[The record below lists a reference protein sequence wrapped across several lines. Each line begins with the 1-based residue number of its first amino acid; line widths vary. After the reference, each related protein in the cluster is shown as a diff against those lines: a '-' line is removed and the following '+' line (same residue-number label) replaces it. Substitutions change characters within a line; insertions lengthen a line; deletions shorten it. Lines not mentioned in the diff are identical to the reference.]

1 MTAALL
7 FPPTRRTREPVTKIA
22 TASPAAAVMRGFTP
36 PSSALRRVTL
46 HHPFGW
52 AKSEDERAIRPGAQ
66 HSDCL
71 VDPDRRPVLR
81 PDEEADRWHL
91 LQQQP
96 AEIPHPALGVA
107 LVPRRRV
114 DPHLLHLDGAGGP
127 GGCLCLEEDRA
138 ALDPQPRATLL
149 DLRPRTPAEA
159 VRVAGHRIDPDL
171 LLVRG
176 RAGGQQQLEV
186 LLRRRTQAGVPWR
199 RRLGDRVDGL
209 SGAVVARA
217 RHVTLQLCPELVDGA
232 LLADDHSGPSAGGGL
247 GEAAPAGA

>member
-71 VDPDRRPVLR
+71 VDPDRRRVLR

-107 LVPRRRV
+107 LVPRRRG
-114 DPHLLHLDGAGGP
+114 DPHLLHLDRARGP
-127 GGCLCLEEDRA
+127 GGRLCLVEDRG
-138 ALDPQPRATLL
+138 ALDPQPQANLL
-149 DLRPRTPAEA
+149 DLRPRTAA
-159 VRVAGHRIDPDL
+159 VTVRVPGPPLAPHLPL
-171 LLVRG
+171 L
-176 RAGGQQQLEV
+176 
-186 LLRRRTQAGVPWR
+186 
-199 RRLGDRVDGL
+199 
-209 SGAVVARA
+209 
-217 RHVTLQLCPELVDGA
+217 
-232 LLADDHSGPSAGGGL
+232 
-247 GEAAPAGA
+247 